1 MPVLALRHSC
11 VRQASVQADLVRGHH
26 VHAVARGMVMIM
38 VRLVMMITTTMMVV
52 MMVTTTM
59 ITVITKSP
67 VNRLIHLSCLAWF
80 GVVCFPLHAWAREG
94 DQSSKSSHRLFHHKQ
109 LHDHHQPSHL
119 GPPSRRPAV
128 AQSCQ
133 GFLEILTKMKEM
145 KVSRCEID
153 SVIL

>member
-1 MPVLALRHSC
+1 MPVLALRHPC

-38 VRLVMMITTTMMVV
+38 VRLV

-94 DQSSKSSHRLFHHKQ
+94 DQSSKSSHRLFHQKQ

-145 KVSRCEID
+145 KVSRCEIAIE
-153 SVIL
+153 ILKKMI

>member
-38 VRLVMMITTTMMVV
+38 VRLV

-94 DQSSKSSHRLFHHKQ
+94 DQPSKSSHRLFHQKQ
-109 LHDHHQPSHL
+109 LHHQPSHL
-119 GPPSRRPAV
+119 DPPSHRPAV

-133 GFLEILTKMKEM
+133 GFLKILTKMKEM
-145 KVSRCEID
+145 KASGCEID
-153 SVIL
+153 IEILKKMI